1 MSKRLRLGLLALF
14 AILPLFLNVPAYSQS
29 SEVGLHFPET
39 GHWIVGD
46 FLKVFRASTNSLEVY
61 GLPITDVFVDE
72 NGETVQYFEKARF
85 VLKPDAPPA
94 LRVGLTPLG
103 KILYIKGTPVQT
115 PAGFPG
121 CQKFPQTGFEVCSAF
136 LDFFKANGGVVQFG
150 YPISNFE
157 IHGDLLV
164 QYFQL
169 TRFEWHPESK
179 TSQPVR
185 ISNLGREYFD
195 VMREDPHLLLPHLTD
210 TIYQMV
216 MGISVQAFPGT
227 PVVPLEGYQKLYV
240 VVQDQNRQAVSG
252 AKVSVTLVYP
262 DGRTE
267 PFTLTTPT
275 NAAGVTSAELP
286 YRTTKPTPITL
297 VVDVTY
303 DSFHKT
309 TRTSFRTW
317 Y

>member
-1 MSKRLRLGLLALF
+1 MSKRLRRGLLVLF
-14 AILPLFLNVPAYSQS
+14 AILPLLLSVPAYSQS
-29 SEVGLHFPET
+29 SEVGLYFPET

-46 FLKVFRASTNSLEVY
+46 FLEVFRASTNSLEVY
-61 GLPITDVFVDE
+61 GLPITDVFEGE
-72 NGETVQYFEKARF
+72 NQKQVQYFEKARF
-85 VLKPDAPPA
+85 VLEPDAPPA
-94 LRVGLTPLG
+94 LRVRLTPLG
-103 KILYIKGTPVQT
+103 KIFYTKGTPVNT

-121 CQKFPQTGFEVCSAF
+121 CQKFLQTGFEVCSAF

-169 TRFEWHPESK
+169 ARFEWHPESK
-179 TSQPVR
+179 NSQPVR
-185 ISNLGREYFD
+185 ISNFGREYFD
-195 VMREDPHLLLPHLTD
+195 VMGEDPHLLLPHLKD
-210 TIYQMV
+210 TTLQMV

-240 VVQDQNRQAVSG
+240 IVQDQNRQAIAG
-252 AKVSVTLVYP
+252 AKVSVTVIYP
-262 DGRTE
+262 DKSPESFPLTE
-267 PFTLTTPT
+267 T
-275 NAAGVTSAELP
+275 NAAGITTAEIQ
-286 YRTTKPTPITL
+286 YRTTKPAPITL

-303 DSFHKT
+303 DNFHKT